1 MSDKYRALVGLEIIG
16 FRSAVL
22 VGLDYPPGKRA
33 EAGAVVAD
41 LPDKSIKWLL
51 KQQLIEPIGAAP
63 KEAEAK

>member
-1 MSDKYRALVGLEIIG
+1 MSDKYRA
-16 FRSAVL
+16 L

-63 KEAEAK
+63 KEAEVK